1 MDIQHCAERI
11 CEHRFG
17 AAKIGEYSQ
26 KQKDVLEDFCHFT
39 KASNE
44 PKFIQIEKGRLVIQ
58 LNFFKILPGINS

>member
-26 KQKDVLEDFCHFT
+26 KLKDVLEEILAINN
-39 KASNE
+39 K
-44 PKFIQIEKGRLVIQ
+44 KKGEITY
-58 LNFFKILPGINS
+58 